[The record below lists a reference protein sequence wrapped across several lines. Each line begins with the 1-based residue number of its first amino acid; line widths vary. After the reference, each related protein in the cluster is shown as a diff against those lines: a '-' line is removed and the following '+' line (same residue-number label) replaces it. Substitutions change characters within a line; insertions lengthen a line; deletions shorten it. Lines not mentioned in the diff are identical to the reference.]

1 MSRKEPVSS
10 SAMIG
15 KMTTMV
21 IVFLLT
27 ACTQAPRPQPSPA
40 KPASC
45 RPGALDTI
53 TEGRMT
59 WATRSPGH
67 VPWTIGDPADG
78 QGYEA
83 AVAAAVSR
91 RLGYPANRTS
101 WITGT
106 ATTMLGPGA
115 KDFDVGF
122 DQILIASQREPL
134 TEFSSSYYDVRQA
147 VIARN
152 DNAAVRSVTT
162 AAGLTSAR
170 LGAPA
175 GSAAWASIAATVRPA
190 TPPIAFPTSDD
201 AKNALNAGT
210 IDALVVDLPTAF
222 YLTTVELAGTR
233 VVGAL
238 PQTTAEPEQFG
249 FALAPSSPLTPCITK
264 AVSEL
269 KQDGTLAE
277 LAAKWLGP
285 SL

>member
-1 MSRKEPVSS
+1 
-10 SAMIG
+10 
-15 KMTTMV
+15 
-21 IVFLLT
+21 
-27 ACTQAPRPQPSPA
+27 
-40 KPASC
+40 
-45 RPGALDTI
+45 
-53 TEGRMT
+53 
-59 WATRSPGH
+59 
-67 VPWTIGDPADG
+67 
-78 QGYEA
+78 
-83 AVAAAVSR
+83 VSR